1 MVSTSSP
8 SLLNKNCM
16 LFVNFFFTILI
27 METLYVQMNAIK
39 KNINFQVF
47 ALDLYIGSLFFFQY
61 MVTGRDGRAG
71 VPVL

>member
-1 MVSTSSP
+1 M
-8 SLLNKNCM
+8 
-16 LFVNFFFTILI
+16 ILI
-27 METLYVQMNAIK
+27 MEILYFQMNEMK

-47 ALDLYIGSLFFFQY
+47 ALDLYIASFLVLFQY